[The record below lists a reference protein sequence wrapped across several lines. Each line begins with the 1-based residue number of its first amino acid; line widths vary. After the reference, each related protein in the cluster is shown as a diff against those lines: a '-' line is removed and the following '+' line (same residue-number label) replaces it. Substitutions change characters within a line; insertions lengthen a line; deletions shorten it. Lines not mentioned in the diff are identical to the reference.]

1 MADFGI
7 VNKDGTTNIHQE
19 TTLPL
24 HSEYK
29 NNIKRWHFLI
39 NSYMGGNQYKMGQY
53 LTKYIYESS
62 ADYVQ
67 RISQTPLDNHVK
79 NVVHIYN
86 SFLFRNPPK
95 RDFGSLEGTPEVENF
110 LEDCDMEGRT
120 WESFMRD
127 VNLMSTIYGHCVVL
141 LDRPETAVGTRAEEL
156 AQGIRPYATLYTP
169 QNILDRNFVRLPSG
183 HYELQYVRFLEKD
196 EKTYEHDTNM
206 FVRTWTKNEITLEAY
221 YPTKKSNVK
230 VLERK
235 VNALGYIPATWVYAN
250 RGPTRGIGISDV
262 NDICDLQNFLYQLY
276 SEAEQLVR
284 LSNHPTLV
292 KTPET
297 EASAGAGSIISIPRD
312 TDAGLKP
319 YLLQPNGQNLDSI
332 LKTIDNTIK
341 SIDRIAHLGAIRT
354 LATRELSGVAMISEF
369 YLLDSKL
376 SEKAKSL
383 QLAEEQIWR
392 LFAKWQGGAFDGS
405 IKYPNQFHIRDKN
418 LDMDILKKISET
430 AAQLANADPT
440 TQTIVRAK
448 MKEIIA
454 KDEEE
459 LDEFNNLE
467 IPPTPTSNETPQPQN

>member
-141 LDRPETAVGTRAEEL
+141 LDRPETAVGTRAEE
-156 AQGIRPYATLYTP
+156 
-169 QNILDRNFVRLPSG
+169 
-183 HYELQYVRFLEKD
+183 
-196 EKTYEHDTNM
+196 
-206 FVRTWTKNEITLEAY
+206 
-221 YPTKKSNVK
+221 
-230 VLERK
+230 
-235 VNALGYIPATWVYAN
+235 
-250 RGPTRGIGISDV
+250 
-262 NDICDLQNFLYQLY
+262 
-276 SEAEQLVR
+276 
-284 LSNHPTLV
+284 
-292 KTPET
+292 
-297 EASAGAGSIISIPRD
+297 
-312 TDAGLKP
+312 
-319 YLLQPNGQNLDSI
+319 
-332 LKTIDNTIK
+332 
-341 SIDRIAHLGAIRT
+341 
-354 LATRELSGVAMISEF
+354 
-369 YLLDSKL
+369 
-376 SEKAKSL
+376 
-383 QLAEEQIWR
+383 
-392 LFAKWQGGAFDGS
+392 
-405 IKYPNQFHIRDKN
+405 
-418 LDMDILKKISET
+418 
-430 AAQLANADPT
+430 
-440 TQTIVRAK
+440 
-448 MKEIIA
+448 
-454 KDEEE
+454 
-459 LDEFNNLE
+459 
-467 IPPTPTSNETPQPQN
+467 